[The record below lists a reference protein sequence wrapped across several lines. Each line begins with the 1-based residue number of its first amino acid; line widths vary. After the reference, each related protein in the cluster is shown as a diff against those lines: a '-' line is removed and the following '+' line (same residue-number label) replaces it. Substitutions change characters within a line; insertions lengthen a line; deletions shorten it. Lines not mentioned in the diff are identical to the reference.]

1 MMKTRGFTLVEVLVA
16 LVVMAVLASMAW
28 RGIDGIARSRSI
40 ANQRLEHTLRLNTV
54 LAQWEHDLLAIH
66 DRTAVPTLRFDGST
80 LRLVRD
86 ADGGVQVVAW
96 ALRGGRW
103 MRWAGAP
110 VIRSGDLQDQWLRS
124 QQLQGTEPGQVEA
137 LVGATNWQVF
147 FYRGNAWSNAQSTGD
162 VAQAPENTASAP
174 VREQLPSGVRL
185 VMTLPEGAL
194 VRDVLLGPQ
203 PQ

>member
-1 MMKTRGFTLVEVLVA
+1 
-16 LVVMAVLASMAW
+16 MAW
-28 RGIDGIARSRSI
+28 RGIDGIARSRTI
-40 ANQRLEHTLRLNTV
+40 ANQRLENTLRLNTV
-54 LAQWEHDLLAIH
+54 LAQWERDLLALH

-86 ADGGVQVVAW
+86 ADGGAQVVAW

-103 MRWAGAP
+103 MRWAGPP
-110 VIRSGDLQDQWLRS
+110 VIRSGELQDQWLRS
-124 QQLQGTEPGQVEA
+124 QQLLGTEPGQVEA
-137 LVGATNWQVF
+137 LAGASDWQVF

-162 VAQAPENTASAP
+162 VAQPPGNAGSAP

-185 VMTLPEGAL
+185 TMTLPEGVL
-194 VRDVLLGPQ
+194 VRDVMLGPQ